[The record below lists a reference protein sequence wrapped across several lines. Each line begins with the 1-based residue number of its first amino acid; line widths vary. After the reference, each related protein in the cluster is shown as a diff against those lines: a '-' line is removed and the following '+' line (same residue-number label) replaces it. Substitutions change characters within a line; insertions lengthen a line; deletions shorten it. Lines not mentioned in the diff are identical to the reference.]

1 MFKQTILL
9 ATLCISSVP
18 VLAGKE
24 SMDIYC
30 SSTESILNVL
40 ATKYDEKPMMR
51 LRGDDSKYVIYHN
64 STTGTWSLVH
74 LGVTQSLSCVI
85 VTGTGIDIP
94 RLPSIKSGSV

>member
-9 ATLCISSVP
+9 ATLCISSLP
-18 VLAGKE
+18 VFAGKE

-85 VTGTGIDIP
+85 ATGTGIDLP
-94 RLPSIKSGSV
+94 RTAKPQTGSV